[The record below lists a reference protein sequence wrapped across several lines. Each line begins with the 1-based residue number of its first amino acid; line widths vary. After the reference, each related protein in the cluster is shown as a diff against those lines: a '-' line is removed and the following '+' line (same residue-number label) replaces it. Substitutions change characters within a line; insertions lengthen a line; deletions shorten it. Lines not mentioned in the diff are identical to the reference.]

1 MDTKKKEKIEVIESA
16 FAVVLWTVICFVV
29 ISVFGSCTTSQ
40 NVEAKGRTVIVTT
53 DTTVVN
59 HGGYIKFQ
67 K

>member
-1 MDTKKKEKIEVIESA
+1 MNNKEKIEVIESTC
-16 FAVVLWTVICFVV
+16 AVVLWMVICFVV

>member
-1 MDTKKKEKIEVIESA
+1 MNKKEKIELVEST
-16 FAVVLWTVICFVV
+16 FAVVLWVAICFVV
-29 ISVFGSCTTSQ
+29 ISVFGSCTTSR

>member
-1 MDTKKKEKIEVIESA
+1 MSKKEKIEVVESTC
-16 FAVVLWTVICFVV
+16 AVVLWMVICFVV

-59 HGGYIKFQ
+59 HGGYIKF
-67 K
+67 KK

>member
-1 MDTKKKEKIEVIESA
+1 MNKKEKIEVIESTC
-16 FAVVLWTVICFVV
+16 AVILWMVICFVV
-29 ISVFGSCTTSQ
+29 ISVFGSCTASK

>member
-1 MDTKKKEKIEVIESA
+1 MNKKEKIEVIEST

-29 ISVFGSCTTSQ
+29 ISVFGSCTSSQ

>member
-1 MDTKKKEKIEVIESA
+1 MNKKEKIEVIESTC
-16 FAVVLWTVICFVV
+16 AVVLWMVICFVV
-29 ISVFGSCTTSQ
+29 ISVFGSCTTSH

>member
-1 MDTKKKEKIEVIESA
+1 MNKKEKIDLIESIC
-16 FAVVLWTVICFVV
+16 AVVLWTVICFVV

>member
-1 MDTKKKEKIEVIESA
+1 MSKKEKIEVVESTC
-16 FAVVLWTVICFVV
+16 AVVLWMVICFVV
-29 ISVFGSCTTSQ
+29 ISVFGSCNTSQ

>member
-1 MDTKKKEKIEVIESA
+1 MNKKEKIEVIESA
-16 FAVVLWTVICFVV
+16 CAVVIWTVISFVV

-59 HGGYIKFQ
+59 HGGHIKFQ

>member
-1 MDTKKKEKIEVIESA
+1 MSKKEKIEVIEST
-16 FAVVLWTVICFVV
+16 FAVVLWTFICFAV
-29 ISVFGSCTTSQ
+29 ISVFGSCNTSQ

-53 DTTVVN
+53 DTTVVK

>member
-1 MDTKKKEKIEVIESA
+1 MNNKEKIEVIESTCA
-16 FAVVLWTVICFVV
+16 IVLWMVICFVV

>member
-1 MDTKKKEKIEVIESA
+1 MNKKEKIEVIEST
-16 FAVVLWTVICFVV
+16 FAVILWTVICFVV
-29 ISVFGSCTTSQ
+29 ISVFGSCSTSQ

>member
-1 MDTKKKEKIEVIESA
+1 MSKKEKIEVIEST
-16 FAVVLWTVICFVV
+16 FAVVLWVAICFA
-29 ISVFGSCTTSQ
+29 IIGVFGSCTTSR

>member
-1 MDTKKKEKIEVIESA
+1 MNKKEKIEVIESTCA
-16 FAVVLWTVICFVV
+16 FILWMIICFVV
-29 ISVFGSCTTSQ
+29 IDVFDSCTTSQ

-59 HGGYIKFQ
+59 HGGHIKFQ

>member
-1 MDTKKKEKIEVIESA
+1 MNKKEKIEVIESTC
-16 FAVVLWTVICFVV
+16 AVVVWMTICFVV

>member
-1 MDTKKKEKIEVIESA
+1 MNKKEKIEVIESA
-16 FAVVLWTVICFVV
+16 CAVVLWAVICFVV
-29 ISVFGSCTTSQ
+29 ISVFGSCTTSK

>member
-1 MDTKKKEKIEVIESA
+1 MDKQTRKETVEST
-16 FAVVLWTVICFVV
+16 FAVVVWVAICLAV
-29 ISVFGSCTTSQ
+29 ISVFGSCSTSH

>member
-1 MDTKKKEKIEVIESA
+1 MNKKEKIEVIESTY
-16 FAVVLWTVICFVV
+16 AVVLWMVICFVI

>member
-1 MDTKKKEKIEVIESA
+1 MNKKEKIEVIESTSA
-16 FAVVLWTVICFVV
+16 AVLWTVICFVI

>member
-1 MDTKKKEKIEVIESA
+1 MDRKEKIEVIESTCA
-16 FAVVLWTVICFVV
+16 IVLWTVICFVV
-29 ISVFGSCTTSQ
+29 ISVFGSCTSSQ

>member
-1 MDTKKKEKIEVIESA
+1 MDKQTRKETVESTV
-16 FAVVLWTVICFVV
+16 AVVLWMAICYVVIC
-29 ISVFGSCTTSQ
+29 VFGSCSTSQ

>member
-1 MDTKKKEKIEVIESA
+1 MNKKEKIEVIESTC
-16 FAVVLWTVICFVV
+16 AVVLWMVICFVV
-29 ISVFGSCTTSQ
+29 INVFGSCTTSQ

>member
-1 MDTKKKEKIEVIESA
+1 MNKKEKIEVIESTCA
-16 FAVVLWTVICFVV
+16 AVLWLVICFVV

-40 NVEAKGRTVIVTT
+40 NVEANGRTVIVTT

>member
-1 MDTKKKEKIEVIESA
+1 MNRKEKIEVIECTC
-16 FAVVLWTVICFVV
+16 AVVLWAVICFVV

>member
-1 MDTKKKEKIEVIESA
+1 MDKKEKIELIESS
-16 FAVVLWTVICFVV
+16 FAVVLWVAICFVV
-29 ISVFGSCTTSQ
+29 ISVFGSCTTSK

>member
-1 MDTKKKEKIEVIESA
+1 MNKKEKIEVIEST

-40 NVEAKGRTVIVTT
+40 NVEAKGRAVIVTT

>member
-1 MDTKKKEKIEVIESA
+1 MTKKEKIEVVESTC
-16 FAVVLWTVICFVV
+16 AVILWMVICFVV

>member
-1 MDTKKKEKIEVIESA
+1 MNRKEKIEVIESTC
-16 FAVVLWTVICFVV
+16 AVVLWTVICFVI

-59 HGGYIKFQ
+59 HGGHIKFQ